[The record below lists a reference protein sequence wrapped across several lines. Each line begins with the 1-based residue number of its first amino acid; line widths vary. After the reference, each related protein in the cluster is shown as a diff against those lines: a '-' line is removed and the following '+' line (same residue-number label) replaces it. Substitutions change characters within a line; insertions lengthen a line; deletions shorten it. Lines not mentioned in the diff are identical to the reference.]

1 MNKLITWVLFIC
13 LCTSIIFAATA
24 INKQTLEYRK
34 SISSPAYKSI
44 NWIINPKLP
53 NCEKKYWKIY
63 GDRVLEMTLLEKTVK
78 DNSLLAQAKI
88 NKMGSLR
95 DVALI
100 ELANQYISTDSRLK
114 KLKDEIAAATNIEDL
129 NKIII
134 N

>member
-53 NCEKKYWKIY
+53 SCQKRYWKVANN
-63 GDRVLEMTLLEKTVK
+63 RVLEMNALEKIVK
-78 DNSLLAQAKI
+78 DSNLLAQAKTY
-88 NKMGSLR
+88 KMGSLR
-95 DVALI
+95 DVASI

-114 KLKDEIAAATNIEDL
+114 KIKEEIAAAKDMNEL